1 MLIIPIPKR
10 SVPMTG
16 DDGTYGFLIT
26 ALATSPKDPGQILRS
41 AIKKREEGAKVEI
54 FLMGDGVYLI
64 KKGQSGPAPEALV
77 HALELGC
84 DILVSLDHLL
94 AAGIA
99 NDEIPDGATVVKNPC
114 RQIAW
119 KSMEEWDR
127 IIVC

>member
-1 MLIIPIPKR
+1 M
-10 SVPMTG
+10 SG
-16 DDGTYGFLIT
+16 DDKMYGFLIT
-26 ALATSPKDPGQILRS
+26 ALATSAKDPGQILRS

-64 KKGQSGPAPEALV
+64 KKGQSAPASEALAKA
-77 HALELGC
+77 HELGC
-84 DILVSLDHLL
+84 EILVSLDHIL
-94 AAGIA
+94 AAGIPE
-99 NDEIPDGATVVKNPC
+99 DELPDGVKVVKNPC